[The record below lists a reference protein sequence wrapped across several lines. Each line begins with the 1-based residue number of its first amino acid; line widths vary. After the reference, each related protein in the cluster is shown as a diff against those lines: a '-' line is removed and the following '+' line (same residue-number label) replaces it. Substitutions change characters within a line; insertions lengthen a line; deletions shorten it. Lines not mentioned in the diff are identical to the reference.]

1 MMDETPDDEIGACPA
16 GGNLP
21 EFSVSEISRLLKR
34 TVEDAFPFVR
44 IRGEVSRVN
53 RHSSGHCY
61 FDLKDDKAVIASVV
75 WKGNFARLAVKPEQG
90 LEVVCTGKVT
100 TFPGQSKY
108 QIVVEQVELAGL
120 GALMAML
127 EERKKRLAA
136 EGLFDEQRKQPIP
149 FLPEIVGVVTSPTG
163 AVIRDI
169 MHRLADRF
177 PRRVLLWPVSV
188 QGERAPAEIVAA
200 IEGLNALDPAGAV
213 PRPDVLIIARGG
225 GSFEDLLAF
234 SDEAVVRA
242 AAASN
247 IPLISAVGHETDTTL
262 IDFVSDRRAPTP
274 TAAAEMAV
282 PVLRDL
288 LGSLLDLQG
297 RLLRGIGRDME
308 RRSQALSGLSRAL
321 PRADALLALARQR
334 FDSVAERLRGAL
346 VQNVQRHESRLTRS
360 ATLLRPRLVGAEFE
374 KRRDQVLKLDARLQ
388 RAYRHSIGEV
398 THRLSTQIRI
408 LESVSYRAVLERG
421 FALVK
426 GADGSVRRRAAGV
439 KSGEALNLSFAD
451 GEVGAVAGKGAT
463 PAVGRARSNRDRSKT
478 PQGDLF

>member
-1 MMDETPDDEIGACPA
+1 MMDETPKGTTERQTST
-16 GGNLP
+16 GNLP

-34 TVEDAFPFVR
+34 TVEEAFPYVR

-75 WKGNFARLAVKPEQG
+75 WKGNFAKLALKPEQG
-90 LEVVCTGKVT
+90 LEVVCTGRVT
-100 TFPGQSKY
+100 TFQGQSKY
-108 QIVVEQVELAGL
+108 QIVVEQMELAGR

-127 EERKKRLAA
+127 EERRKRLAE
-136 EGLFDEQRKQPIP
+136 EGLFDETRKKPIP

-169 MHRLADRF
+169 MHRLEDRF
-177 PRRVLLWPVSV
+177 PRPVLLWPVSV
-188 QGERAPAEIVAA
+188 QGERAPADIVSA
-200 IEGLNALDPAGAV
+200 IEGFNALAPGSV
-213 PRPDVLIIARGG
+213 IRRPDVIIVARGG

-234 SDEAVVRA
+234 SEEDVVRA
-242 AAASN
+242 AAASD

-262 IDFVSDRRAPTP
+262 IDLVSDRRAPTP

-288 LGSLLDLQG
+288 LGSVLDLQS
-297 RLLRGIGRDME
+297 RLLRGVARDID
-308 RRSQALSGLSRAL
+308 RRKQMLTGLARAL

-334 FDSVAERLRGAL
+334 FDAAAERLRGGL
-346 VQNVQRHESRLTRS
+346 FQNLQRLDSRLARS
-360 ATLLRPRLVGAEFE
+360 GALLRPRLVGEEFA
-374 KRRDQVLKLDARLQ
+374 KRRDQVSKLDARLS
-388 RAYRHSIGEV
+388 RAYAHSVGDAA
-398 THRLSTQIRI
+398 HKLGAHARM

-426 GADGSVRRRAAGV
+426 GADGTVRRRVASLKA
-439 KSGEALNLSFAD
+439 GEALHLSFAD
-451 GEVGAVAGKGAT
+451 GEANAIAG
-463 PAVGRARSNRDRSKT
+463 GRAKTQGLHAKNPRGPSKG
-478 PQGDLF
+478 PQGNLF

>member
-1 MMDETPDDEIGACPA
+1 
-16 GGNLP
+16 
-21 EFSVSEISRLLKR
+21 
-34 TVEDAFPFVR
+34 
-44 IRGEVSRVN
+44 
-53 RHSSGHCY
+53 
-61 FDLKDDKAVIASVV
+61 
-75 WKGNFARLAVKPEQG
+75 
-90 LEVVCTGKVT
+90 
-100 TFPGQSKY
+100 
-108 QIVVEQVELAGL
+108 
-120 GALMAML
+120 
-127 EERKKRLAA
+127 
-136 EGLFDEQRKQPIP
+136 
-149 FLPEIVGVVTSPTG
+149 
-163 AVIRDI
+163 

-188 QGERAPAEIVAA
+188 QGERAPADIVAA
-200 IEGLNALDPAGAV
+200 IEGFNALELGGAI

-242 AAASN
+242 AAASK

-308 RRSQALSGLSRAL
+308 QRKQAVSGLARAL

-334 FDSVAERLRGAL
+334 FDAAAERLRGAL
-346 VQNVQRHESRLTRS
+346 TQNLQRHDSRLARS
-360 ATLLRPRLVGAEFE
+360 SALLRPRLVGAEFA
-374 KRRDQVLKLDARLQ
+374 KRRDHVAKLDARML
-388 RAYRHSIGEV
+388 RAYRHTVGEAA
-398 THRLSTQIRI
+398 HKLSAHTRM

-426 GADGSVRRRAAGV
+426 GADGSVRRRAAAV
-439 KSGEALNLSFAD
+439 KSGEALHLSFTD
-451 GEVGAVAGKGAT
+451 GEIGAIAGKSLKT
-463 PAVGRARSNRDRSKT
+463 PLARSSSSRKPS
-478 PQGDLF
+478 